1 MPCAQAPAPL
11 PHHGITNWHK
21 MPSANWTTAQVALC
35 NICDV
40 PAILAITCRVLSNA
54 RGCANPTWLNP
65 VWQPLQRHPRL
76 NSSGNLLA
84 LPIDSLCFAYLAE
97 LPLCLLEDDLLCA
110 ARGRYSRLHPSNS
123 ASQCPAIPGDGTVW
137 PLLENCLCG
146 MLQVVMH
153 LEGFQDPVVH
163 TVLQNSCGLD

>member
-76 NSSGNLLA
+76 NSSGNLPA
-84 LPIDSLCFAYLAE
+84 LPIDSPCSAHLAE
-97 LPLCLLEDDLLCA
+97 LPLCTSEDGLLSA
-110 ARGRYSRLHPSNS
+110 ARGRYSLLHPNNS
-123 ASQCPAIPGDGTVW
+123 ASQSLPILGDGTVC

-153 LEGFQDPVVH
+153 LEGLQDVVVH
-163 TVLQNSCGLD
+163 TVLQNSQGLD